1 MVVLKNMYERKWLII
16 YMRIKMFIYVFILKF
31 VGCEIL
37 WVFWI
42 RKGYY
47 GIFFIRFEILF
58 VLLCDC
64 FV

>member
-1 MVVLKNMYERKWLII
+1 MVVLKNMYERKKLII
-16 YMRIKMFIYVFILKF
+16 YMRIKCLFMYLFNF

-37 WVFWI
+37 WGFWI